1 MGVTCL
7 ILLQK
12 TKEGV
17 FRAGQPVVGIVK
29 YKVDKPT
36 KFASIDIRL
45 RGKGKCSWSET
56 DMDDNRTTYS
66 NKEEYVNICKNLLI
80 GQNVVTGTHEC
91 PFEFF
96 LPANI
101 PTSMKNSTCT
111 IEYKVFVTFVKDNF
125 FGTKC
130 TYEAEVL
137 VYGYVEPCSPEPL
150 IFGLQKNL
158 FSLGANSN
166 IDIKAEIEK
175 TFVTPGENIKVNL
188 LIYNDTDVLITVKT
202 EIVKHF
208 TYVSS
213 GKSTNIEKEVLK
225 PTAVY
230 SPNVKER
237 SVFNA
242 LKLGC
247 IIPTLPNLYSIQ
259 HTKILIGE
267 YKVRVTAKIPFPH
280 TNAVV
285 EIPVVIG
292 ERREQLGAAV
302 VGYGA
307 SSSRMNEIEDIGEEK
322 AETAED
328 YFQKYDNR
336 IKEYKEKMQ
345 FS

>member
-1 MGVTCL
+1 MGVTCV

-17 FRAGQPVVGIVK
+17 FRAGQPVAGIVK

-36 KFASIDIRL
+36 KFTSIDIRL

-56 DMDDNRTTYS
+56 DMDDNKTTYS

-80 GQNVVTGTHEC
+80 GHNVVSGTHEC

-96 LPANI
+96 LPEKI

-111 IEYKVFVTFVKDNF
+111 IEYKIFVTFVKDNF
-125 FGTKC
+125 FGTSSKF
-130 TYEAEVL
+130 EADVL
-137 VYGYVEPCSPEPL
+137 VYGYLEPCSPEPL

-158 FSLGANSN
+158 FSLSTNVSN
-166 IDIKAEIEK
+166 IDIKANIEK
-175 TFVTPGENIKVNL
+175 TFVSPGENIKVH
-188 LIYNDTDVLITVKT
+188 LIIHNDTDVLITVKI
-202 EIVKHF
+202 ELVKHF

-230 SPNVKER
+230 TPTVKER
-237 SVFNA
+237 SVLRGN
-242 LKLGC
+242 C
-247 IIPTLPNLYSIQ
+247 TVPTLPNLYSIQ
-259 HTKILIGE
+259 HTQILIGE
-267 YKVRVTAKIPFPH
+267 YKVRMTAKIPFPH

-292 ERREQLGAAV
+292 EGRKQIGATVADF
-302 VGYGA
+302 GA
-307 SSSRMNEIEDIGEEK
+307 SSSKMNEIENRGEEK

-328 YFQKYDNR
+328 FFEKYDNNS
-336 IKEYKEKMQ
+336 KDYGEKNH